1 MKERPIIFSS
11 EMVCAILK
19 GEKTQ
24 TRRVI
29 KPQPPEDMSPGEW
42 GAKCPYGAPGD
53 ELWVKETWGVAVVP
67 DGTTANEFLTVYKAD
82 DPKFYCGRWHP
93 SIFMPRNRSRIQLR
107 IVNVWV
113 ERVRDISVEDAY
125 AEGMRNPFYGR
136 GTVGGDFSVVN
147 VMFQD
152 LWNSINAKR
161 GHSWESNPWVWV
173 IEFERIKP

>member
-125 AEGMRNPFYGR
+125 AEGVRNPFYGM
-136 GTVGGDFSVVN
+136 GTAGGDFSVVN
-147 VMFQD
+147 VMFPE
-152 LWNSINAKR
+152 LWDSINAKR
-161 GHSWESNPWVWV
+161 GFSFASNPWVWV
-173 IEFERIKP
+173 IEFEVMR